1 MHAIFYKLQ
10 EGFTNI
16 RSLTVEALCSK
27 AHFKCQNAAGGC
39 TVRLQIDLLSW
50 HEKQCIYKPMKCFM
64 GRVWGDC
71 QWNGREA
78 YWKEH
83 LDAEHSNKVFTNDT
97 VDLIWDMAGKQKP
110 LSGYYV
116 FQVYNEMF
124 NFYEVYDKERILF
137 TMTCTSTQ
145 KEKKHQFA
153 FEVTLISEDNEAL
166 SITQKFPVH
175 SEYDKDILAEGTC
188 ISFLLTDLA
197 KFLDEDRVSLYIS

>member
-1 MHAIFYKLQ
+1 
-10 EGFTNI
+10 
-16 RSLTVEALCSK
+16 
-27 AHFKCQNAAGGC
+27 
-39 TVRLQIDLLSW
+39 
-50 HEKQCIYKPMKCFM
+50 MKCFM

-78 YWKEH
+78 FWKEH
-83 LDAEHSNKVFTNDT
+83 LDAEHTSKVFNTNS
-97 VDLIWDMAGKQKP
+97 VDLVWDMTGKQKP

-116 FQVYNEMF
+116 FQVYQEMF

-153 FEVTLISEDNEAL
+153 YEVTLVSDDNEAL
-166 SITQKFPVH
+166 ASTQKFPVH

-188 ISFLLTDLA
+188 VSFPLSDLA
-197 KFLDEDRVSLYIS
+197 KFLDEDRVCVRLNKITN

>member
-1 MHAIFYKLQ
+1 
-10 EGFTNI
+10 
-16 RSLTVEALCSK
+16 
-27 AHFKCQNAAGGC
+27 
-39 TVRLQIDLLSW
+39 
-50 HEKQCIYKPMKCFM
+50 M

-78 YWKEH
+78 FWKDH
-83 LDAEHSNKVFTNDT
+83 LEAEHSQKVFTNDT
-97 VDLIWDMAGKQKP
+97 VDLVWDMTGKQKP

-145 KEKKHQFA
+145 KEKKNQFA
-153 FEVTLISEDNEAL
+153 FEVTLISEDFEAL
-166 SITQKFPVH
+166 AITQKFPVH

-188 ISFLLTDLA
+188 ISFLLSDLA
-197 KFLDEDRVSLYIS
+197 KFLDEDRVSFFFKTYY